1 MQALYASLRDQEEK
15 VQEAT
20 AALNRVRE
28 EYGINIISE
37 TSRGQ
42 SSLEQMTLMH
52 LEEMRIRVSQELADK
67 RSRHELV
74 QSLSSDDLLDAAP
87 YLVNDQITADL
98 SAAKRKAEVDLGQLR
113 ENYGE
118 NHPDVL
124 RAKRVID
131 ELEGKISDALDGVRT
146 GVLANYEAAKAKL
159 DMIVKELNA
168 RKQQEIVAEGEAYQK
183 YAVAKE
189 TLERATRLR
198 DALEMRYLQEQIKLR
213 IPKSTV
219 QVISSAKAP
228 ELDEY
233 VSPNMPLNI
242 ILSLLLGLAAG
253 VGLAYFVEY
262 LDTSVKTIEDIETV
276 LGLPVLGVI
285 PQKVRPLSEP
295 NANVAHAEFYRVLRT
310 NTLFSDRFDGGKALC
325 FTSGSMG
332 EGKSLTLYNLA
343 YVSAQLGERTIL
355 VDSDLHRPRQHKM
368 FGVDNRNGL
377 ANVLIGERELDEVIC
392 KGVHPNLDFLPSGK
406 LDSGV
411 HGLLD
416 TQRMRALVKT
426 LKERYDRIY
435 FDAPPV
441 IGVSDAAV
449 LAREVDGVLLLIQ
462 HRKYPKALS
471 IRAKGMLDN
480 MGANT
485 MGVVLNNINVSKDQ
499 SYYYYHHYYYQ
510 SDYTKGES
518 RGSAQLSGGER
529 KGTK

>member
-1 MQALYASLRDQEEK
+1 ML
-15 VQEAT
+15 VQE
-20 AALNRVRE
+20 LNE
-28 EYGINIISE
+28 
-37 TSRGQ
+37 
-42 SSLEQMTLMH
+42 
-52 LEEMRIRVSQELADK
+52 
-67 RSRHELV
+67 
-74 QSLSSDDLLDAAP
+74 
-87 YLVNDQITADL
+87 
-98 SAAKRKAEVDLGQLR
+98 
-113 ENYGE
+113 
-118 NHPDVL
+118 
-124 RAKRVID
+124 
-131 ELEGKISDALDGVRT
+131 
-146 GVLANYEAAKAKL
+146 
-159 DMIVKELNA
+159 

-189 TLERATRLR
+189 MLARSTRLR

-219 QVISSAKAP
+219 EVISSAQVP
-228 ELDEY
+228 EADEY

-242 ILSLLLGLAAG
+242 VLSLLLGLAAG

-262 LDTSVKTIEDIETV
+262 LDTSVKTIEDIETT

-295 NANVAHAEFYRVLRT
+295 NANAAHAEFYRVLRT
-310 NTLFSDRFDGGKALC
+310 NTLFSDRFEGGKALC
-325 FTSGSMG
+325 LTSGSMG

-343 YVSAQLGERTIL
+343 YVSAELGERTIL

-368 FGVDNRNGL
+368 FGVENDLGL
-377 ANVLIGERELDEVIC
+377 ANVLIGERDLDEVVH
-392 KGVHPNLDFLPSGK
+392 KSVHPNLDFLPSGK

-416 TQRMRALVKT
+416 TQRMRALVVT

-471 IRAKGMLDN
+471 MRAKGMLDN

-510 SDYTKGES
+510 SEYTKG
-518 RGSAQLSGGER
+518 SAGAKDKKSKADR
-529 KGTK
+529 KGSK